1 MYGGGAAARQRAAG
15 YMGVVVWDVGDNIV
29 IVGWRDWIFK
39 AMLTST
45 MRVGFDVSD
54 LRPERA
60 GVYTY
65 ASQLLR
71 TLGRMAEPPEL
82 MLLEGDGLGRRPVG
96 TLIGDDDTP
105 LERAP
110 YIRMRALP
118 ALGAINGPW
127 RRGYRGRRLA
137 WSIDRRL
144 LLPLWRQAYHSPR
157 LTPWLIKGGTGG
169 RLDVCHWSD
178 SAFLRLPG
186 VAHVMTVHDTIVLR
200 RPEWQLPD
208 SVYAHTHKLYAIAR
222 YATRIIADS
231 EQTRRDVIAL
241 LGVAPERIDVIPL
254 AAGPEFHPVTDPAE
268 DRTVLARYGL
278 RDSDYVLFVGTIE
291 PRKNLVRLATAFKAA
306 VDREPG
312 LTTRLVLAGGR
323 GWLTGPITE
332 GLEALRLGERLV
344 MPGRVP
350 QEDLPALLREARAM
364 AYVSLYEGFG
374 LPPLEA
380 MACGTPVVASAISSL
395 PEVVGDAGLLVD
407 PYDVGAI
414 AAALERVLMDD
425 ALRAELAA
433 RGSARAATFSWHR
446 TAELTVQTYRH
457 AMAAHA
463 PPCVSAM

>member
-1 MYGGGAAARQRAAG
+1 MMQP
-15 YMGVVVWDVGDNIV
+15 MTE
-29 IVGWRDWIFK
+29 K
-39 AMLTST
+39 AVLNSTST

-71 TLGRMAEPPEL
+71 NLGRLADPLEL
-82 MLLEGDGLGRRPVG
+82 ILLEGDGLGRRPAPV
-96 TLIGDDDTP
+96 LIGDDDTA
-105 LERAP
+105 LARAP
-110 YIRMRALP
+110 YVRMRALP
-118 ALGAINGPW
+118 VLGAIDGPW

-137 WSIDRRL
+137 WAIDRRL
-144 LLPLWRQAYHSPR
+144 LLPLWRRAYHSPR
-157 LTPWLIKGGTGG
+157 LAPWLMRGGTGG

-200 RPEWQLPD
+200 QPEWQLPD

-231 EQTRRDVIAL
+231 EHTRRDVIAL
-241 LGVAPERIDVIPL
+241 LGVAPERIDVVPL
-254 AAGPEFHPVTDPAE
+254 AAGPEFHPPTDPAE
-268 DRTVLARYGL
+268 DQAALARYGL
-278 RDSDYVLFVGTIE
+278 RDGDYVLFVGTIE

-306 VDREPG
+306 VEREPR
-312 LTTRLVLAGGR
+312 LTTRLVLAGGW
-323 GWLTGPITE
+323 GWLTGPIAE
-332 GLEALRLGERLV
+332 GLEALNLGARLV

-350 QEDLPALLREARAM
+350 PEDLPALLRGARAM

-380 MACGTPVVASAISSL
+380 MACGTPVVASHNSSI

-414 AAALERVLMDD
+414 AAALGRLLTDD
-425 ALRAELAA
+425 ARRAEVAA
-433 RGSARAATFSWHR
+433 RGSARAATFAWHR
-446 TAELTVQTYRH
+446 TAALTVQTYRH
-457 AMAAHA
+457 ALAAHA
-463 PPCVSAM
+463 PRVR